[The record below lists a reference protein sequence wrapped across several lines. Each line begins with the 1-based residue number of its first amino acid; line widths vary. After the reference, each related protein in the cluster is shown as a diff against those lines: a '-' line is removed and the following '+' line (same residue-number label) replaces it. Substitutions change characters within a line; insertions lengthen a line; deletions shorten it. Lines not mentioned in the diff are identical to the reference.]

1 MLARQFNKNEMG
13 GGKRRIAV
21 TNHTGKARPTHKPR
35 PRSFD
40 AGESWQS
47 GGEEKAWREAR
58 GNASKDCNAEATHPK
73 YLSNFSLARF
83 GFSACTSHA
92 GPCLIQRGAWFA
104 WG

>member
-40 AGESWQS
+40 AGELWQS

-73 YLSNFSLARF
+73 YLSNIFAGTFWVFSV
-83 GFSACTSHA
+83 HIP